1 MSKIE
6 ESLVIEKATQWL
18 ASQLTSIDRDPHPHD
33 LAAVAHSLQAAEA
46 EAAEAAFQ
54 LLSKYRIEDGDTM
67 FWGSEAGPRP
77 NTGLPTTLACCQSLA
92 VRATALALATYTR
105 RGERLRGRA
114 VTWLHARRLHHSGW
128 GDAVTSAL
136 ATRALVLHSLAQPA
150 RDTSLSVRLELVA
163 EDGSRGRTKLL
174 TLNSREPGPH
184 VISDTW
190 RGAAVAARVAGRG
203 RAVLQLSQLYPT
215 QLVRAAPVT
224 AYQLEL
230 RVTPQLE
237 LTSCQTWLCPD
248 LTGYSGPASLAV
260 TLPTGYSLAP
270 GLATEDMEEV
280 ADWQISN
287 NTVHLHYNYVSSA
300 RQGRLYIIFTYYLF
314 PAHVQRAV
322 RDAAPAAA
330 VPGVPRPGRGEGA
343 AGLRPRAGELRRGH
357 DRAPAR
363 PGPQPAQHLRLW
375 L

>member
-6 ESLVIEKATQWL
+6 ESLVIENATQWL

-190 RGAAVAARVAGRG
+190 RGAAVTARVSGRG

-314 PAHVQRAV
+314 PAHVQCAV
-322 RDAAPAAA
+322 RDPAPAAA

>member
-6 ESLVIEKATQWL
+6 ESLVIENATQWL

-190 RGAAVAARVAGRG
+190 RGAAVTARVAGRG

-287 NTVHLHYNYVSSA
+287 NTVHLHYNYVSSG
-300 RQGRLYIIFTYYLF
+300 RPGRLYIIFTYYLF
-314 PAHVQRAV
+314 PAHVQCAV
-322 RDAAPAAA
+322 RDPAPAAA

>member
-190 RGAAVAARVAGRG
+190 RGAAVTARVAGRG

-287 NTVHLHYNYVSSA
+287 NTVHLHYNYVSSG
-300 RQGRLYIIFTYYLF
+300 RPGRLYIIFTYYLF

>member
-190 RGAAVAARVAGRG
+190 RGAAVTARVSGRG

-287 NTVHLHYNYVSSA
+287 NTVHLHYNYVRSA
-300 RQGRLYIIFTYYLF
+300 RPGRLYIIFTYYLF
-314 PAHVQRAV
+314 PAHVQCAV
-322 RDAAPAAA
+322 RDPAPAAA

>member
-190 RGAAVAARVAGRG
+190 RGAAVTARVAGRG

-287 NTVHLHYNYVSSA
+287 NTVHLHYNYVRSA

-322 RDAAPAAA
+322 RDPAPAAA

>member
-190 RGAAVAARVAGRG
+190 RGAAVTARVAGRG

-287 NTVHLHYNYVSSA
+287 NTVHLHYNYVSSG
-300 RQGRLYIIFTYYLF
+300 RPGRLYIIFTYYLF
-314 PAHVQRAV
+314 PAHVQCAV
-322 RDAAPAAA
+322 RDPAPAAA

>member
-190 RGAAVAARVAGRG
+190 RGAAVTARVAGRG

-287 NTVHLHYNYVSSA
+287 NTVHLHYNYVRSA

-314 PAHVQRAV
+314 PAHVQCAV
-322 RDAAPAAA
+322 RDPAPAAA

>member
-190 RGAAVAARVAGRG
+190 RGAAVTARVSGRG

-287 NTVHLHYNYVSSA
+287 NTVHLHYNYVRSA

-314 PAHVQRAV
+314 PAHVQCAV
-322 RDAAPAAA
+322 RDPAPAAA